1 MKYFYA
7 KVKSK
12 KEMSGIPFGWNVAG
26 EMNFLKGKVVIGY
39 INGLAFIPTEMIF
52 RKKITFATKRRCR
65 QRDRNIGRKKR
76 FFQTNEEERNC
87 RIAVEYWPK

>member
-52 RKKITFATKRRCR
+52 RKKIKPAGEWALHKDDTSEYTIFDSEMEMLNFAA
-65 QRDRNIGRKKR
+65 KKH
-76 FFQTNEEERNC
+76 NAPELL
-87 RIAVEYWPK
+87 V